1 MNPTNPKEKA
11 MNLKP
16 FNLDRALAGDPVVTR
31 EGKPVTDLVRQLSV
45 HDEFKLCGVLSGA
58 RTTWKENG
66 GWHAV
71 TESPHDLFMSPRK
84 VVRWVN
90 FRISGD
96 AYWYNSKD
104 RAEAEAVITS
114 GILSAAVP
122 VEVEE

>member
-1 MNPTNPKEKA
+1 

-45 HDEFKLCGVLSGA
+45 NDEFKLCGVLIGA
-58 RTTWKENG
+58 RQSWKENG

-84 VVRWVN
+84 VMRWVN